1 MMRFNTSFY
10 TQHASTR
17 RLRLSGARH
26 AKENIVSEL
35 KKTAYLD
42 HIVTGLSLV
51 VISVVF
57 YVSIFGVFSDSYLR
71 VGMLLVGGLL
81 IILSGIGRSGSLA
94 DRMLLLAAAVALS
107 LGVTQYFR
115 AAEEIETGLY
125 FLTTPDIWM
134 GILGLVAVI
143 ELTRRSVGMVMALV
157 ASILLA
163 YGAFGHL
170 APGFLRHAGISTE
183 ELMTVL
189 WYSFDGVFGR
199 PMATVV
205 STILIFIIFGALL
218 ELLAIDVVLVR
229 LAMAATGRMRSGPA
243 AAATVASGL
252 FGTVSGSAVAN
263 VVGTGVITIPLIKKR
278 GFSPRFAAAVES
290 AASSGGQITPP
301 IMGAVAFIMA
311 DVTSVPY
318 LTICVAA
325 AVPALLYYGGLFVAI
340 SSAARNMDLAEE
352 PRPNISFNWRELVQM
367 AIFVL
372 ALSGIVVTM
381 VGGASPAYAGFVG
394 VALAAVMG
402 FAIRP
407 DLLTNGKAWLKF
419 IRSAGLI
426 SAQLVVIVG
435 AVGIVIGVLNLT
447 GVGLRFASLL
457 SSLAEDQLVL
467 SLILM
472 AVACLLLGMGM
483 PTVPAYLIIVLV
495 MGPSLQKLGVPIVH
509 THMFV
514 LYFGVLSA
522 ITPPVA
528 LAAFAAAPI
537 AGSSP
542 MATAFEA
549 SRLALPGF
557 VIPFAFIYQPALLL
571 GTGFELTE
579 SLQSILF
586 VLLATIL
593 ISRACYPR
601 PGKTFMV
608 PVGLG
613 LAAALIFFGPM
624 ISWIAAA
631 AAVGLMYIDRLD
643 LTTKN
648 QIS

>member
-1 MMRFNTSFY
+1 VYSDY
-10 TQHASTR
+10 AI
-17 RLRLSGARH
+17 A
-26 AKENIVSEL
+26 V
-35 KKTAYLD
+35 
-42 HIVTGLSLV
+42 LSLAV
-51 VISVVF
+51 VSVVF
-57 YVSIFGVFSDSYLR
+57 YVSVFGVFSDSYLR
-71 VGMLLVGGLL
+71 VGMLLAGGFL
-81 IILSGIGRSGSLA
+81 IILSSFGRSTSIL
-94 DRMLLLAAAVALS
+94 DRGLLVAVAIALFLS
-107 LGVTQYFR
+107 VYQYFI

-125 FLTTPDIWM
+125 FLTATDIWL
-134 GILGLVAVI
+134 GFLGLVAVI
-143 ELTRRSVGMVMALV
+143 ELTRRSVGLVMAAV
-157 ASILLA
+157 AGILLA

-170 APGFLRHAGISTE
+170 APGFLRHAGLSAE

-205 STILIFIIFGALL
+205 STILIFIVFGALL
-218 ELLAIDVVLVR
+218 ELLAIDLVLVR
-229 LAMAATGRMRSGPA
+229 LAMAATGRLRSGPA

-252 FGTVSGSAVAN
+252 FGTISGSAVAN

-318 LTICVAA
+318 LTICLAA

-340 SSAARNMDLAEE
+340 SSAARNMNLAEE
-352 PRPNISFNWRELVQM
+352 PRQKIAFNWRELVQM
-367 AIFVL
+367 GIFVL
-372 ALSGIVVTM
+372 ALAGIVVTM
-381 VGGASPAYAGFVG
+381 VGGSSPAYAGFVG
-394 VALAAVMG
+394 VAVAAVLG

-407 DLLTNGKAWLKF
+407 DLLTNGQAWLKF

-457 SSLAEDQLVL
+457 SSLAEDQLIV
-467 SLILM
+467 SLFLM
-472 AVACLLLGMGM
+472 AFACLLLGMGM

-509 THMFV
+509 AHMFV

-537 AGSSP
+537 AGASP
-542 MATAFEA
+542 MGTAFEA

-571 GTGFELTE
+571 GTGFHWTE
-579 SLQSILF
+579 SVQSILF
-586 VLLATIL
+586 VMLATIL

-601 PGKTFMV
+601 RGKAYMV
-608 PVGLG
+608 PVGLA
-613 LAAALIFFGPM
+613 LAAALVFFGP
-624 ISWIAAA
+624 IVSWIAAA
-631 AAVGLMYIDRLD
+631 AGVGLMYFDRLD
-643 LTTKN
+643 LTAKDP
-648 QIS
+648 IS

>member
-1 MMRFNTSFY
+1 MPNLNTSALVDY
-10 TQHASTR
+10 VI
-17 RLRLSGARH
+17 LL
-26 AKENIVSEL
+26 
-35 KKTAYLD
+35 
-42 HIVTGLSLV
+42 LSLIV
-51 VISVVF
+51 VGVVL
-57 YVSIFGVFSDSYLR
+57 YVSVFGVFSDSFLR

-81 IILSGIGRSGSLA
+81 VILSSFGKSDSLWN
-94 DRMLLLAAAVALS
+94 RVFLILTAVALS
-107 LGVTQYFR
+107 LGVYQYFR

-125 FLTTPDIWM
+125 FLTSKDIWM
-134 GILGLVAVI
+134 GIFGLVAVV
-143 ELTRRSVGMVMALV
+143 ELTRRSVGLVMALV
-157 ASILLA
+157 AAVVLT

-170 APGFLRHAGISTE
+170 APGFLRHAGISTD
-183 ELMTVL
+183 ELLTVL
-189 WYSFDGVFGR
+189 WFSFDGVFGR

-205 STILIFIIFGALL
+205 STILIFILFGALL
-218 ELLAIDVVLVR
+218 EFLAIDLVLVR
-229 LAMAATGRMRSGPA
+229 LALAATGRLRSGPA

-252 FGTVSGSAVAN
+252 FGTISGSAVAN

-311 DVTSVPY
+311 DVTGVPY
-318 LTICVAA
+318 LTICAAA

-352 PRPNISFNWRELVQM
+352 ETREKVQFNWRELVQM
-367 AIFVL
+367 AIFAISL
-372 ALSGIVVTM
+372 AGIVVTM

-394 VALAAVMG
+394 VAMAAIMG

-407 DLLTNGKAWLKF
+407 DLLFNGQAWLRF

-457 SSLAEDQLVL
+457 SSLAEDQLIL

-472 AVACLLLGMGM
+472 AIACLLLGMGM

-537 AGSSP
+537 AGSAP
-542 MATAFEA
+542 MSTALEA

-557 VIPFAFIYQPALLL
+557 VIPFAFIYKPALLL
-571 GTGFELTE
+571 GTGFPVME
-579 SLQSILF
+579 SVQAILF
-586 VLLATIL
+586 VLLATVL

-601 PGKTFMV
+601 RGKGYMT
-608 PVGLG
+608 PVGLA
-613 LAAALIFFGPM
+613 LAVGLIFFGP
-624 ISWIAAA
+624 IVSWIAAA
-631 AAVGLMYIDRLD
+631 FAIGLMYFDRMGLM
-643 LTTKN
+643 TKN
-648 QIS
+648 QFS

>member
-1 MMRFNTSFY
+1 M
-10 TQHASTR
+10 
-17 RLRLSGARH
+17 
-26 AKENIVSEL
+26 SEL
-35 KKTAYLD
+35 RKTAYLD
-42 HIVTGLSLV
+42 HAVTALSLLV
-51 VISVVF
+51 VAVVF
-57 YVSIFGVFSDSYLR
+57 YVSVFGVFSDSYLR
-71 VGMLLVGGLL
+71 VGMLLAGGLL
-81 IILSGIGRSGSLA
+81 IILSAAGRSRTPL
-94 DRMLLLAAAVALS
+94 DRGLLGAIAIGLS
-107 LGVTQYFR
+107 LSVYQYFR

-125 FLTTPDIWM
+125 FLTSTDIWM
-134 GILGLVAVI
+134 GFLGLVAVI
-143 ELTRRSVGMVMALV
+143 ELTRRSVGLVMAVV
-157 ASILLA
+157 AGLLLA

-205 STILIFIIFGALL
+205 STILIFIVFGALL

-252 FGTVSGSAVAN
+252 FGTISGSAVAN

-278 GFSPRFAAAVES
+278 GFSARFAAAVES

-318 LTICVAA
+318 LTICAAA

-340 SSAARNMDLAEE
+340 SSAARNMDLADE

-367 AIFVL
+367 GIFVL
-372 ALSGIVVTM
+372 ALAGIVVTM
-381 VGGASPAYAGFVG
+381 VGGSSPAYAGFVG
-394 VALAAVMG
+394 VALAAVLG

-407 DLLTNGKAWLKF
+407 DLLTAWPAWVKF

-457 SSLAEDQLVL
+457 SSLAESQLIL

-472 AVACLLLGMGM
+472 AIACLLLGMGM

-528 LAAFAAAPI
+528 SAAFAAAPI

-542 MATAFEA
+542 MMTALEA

-571 GTGFELTE
+571 GTGFPLSE
-579 SLQSILF
+579 SLQAILF
-586 VLLATIL
+586 VLLATVL

-601 PGKTFMV
+601 RGKGYMV

-624 ISWIAAA
+624 IAWIAAVA
-631 AAVGLMYIDRLD
+631 GLVLMYLDRLE
-643 LTTKN
+643 LNVKG
-648 QIS
+648 QVS

>member
-1 MMRFNTSFY
+1 MPMSERTSILEY
-10 TQHASTR
+10 A
-17 RLRLSGARH
+17 A
-26 AKENIVSEL
+26 A
-35 KKTAYLD
+35 A
-42 HIVTGLSLV
+42 LSLAIV
-51 VISVVF
+51 GVVF
-57 YVSIFGVFSDSYLR
+57 YVSIFGVISDSYLR
-71 VGMLLVGGLL
+71 VGMLLAGGLL
-81 IILSGIGRSGSLA
+81 IVLSGVARAEGPL
-94 DRMLLLAAAVALS
+94 DRVVLVLTAIALAA
-107 LGVTQYFR
+107 GVFQYFR

-125 FLTTPDIWM
+125 FLTRADIWM
-134 GILGLVAVI
+134 GLLGLVAVI
-143 ELTRRSVGMVMALV
+143 ELTRRSVGLVMAVVAGLV
-157 ASILLA
+157 LA

-189 WYSFDGVFGR
+189 WFSFDGVFGR

-205 STILIFIIFGALL
+205 STILIFIVFGALL
-218 ELLAIDVVLVR
+218 ELLAIDRVLVR

-252 FGTVSGSAVAN
+252 FGTISGSAVAN

-278 GFSPRFAAAVES
+278 GFSARFAAAVES

-311 DVTSVPY
+311 DVTGQPY
-318 LTICVAA
+318 LTICAAA

-340 SSAARNMDLAEE
+340 ASAARGMDLDDA
-352 PRPNISFNWRELVQM
+352 PRPSISFNWRELVQM
-367 AIFVL
+367 GIFVL
-372 ALSGIVVTM
+372 SLAGIVTMM

-394 VALAAVMG
+394 VALAAVLG

-407 DLLTNGKAWLKF
+407 DLLRDGAAWLRF
-419 IRSAGLI
+419 VRSAGLI

-457 SSLAEDQLVL
+457 SSLAEDQLIL

-472 AVACLLLGMGM
+472 ALACLLLGMGM

-495 MGPSLQKLGVPIVH
+495 MGPTLQRLGVPIIH

-537 AGSSP
+537 AGASP
-542 MATAFEA
+542 MGTALEA

-571 GTGFELTE
+571 GTGFALGD

-586 VLLATIL
+586 VLLATVL
-593 ISRACYPR
+593 IARACYPGAER
-601 PGKTFMV
+601 DSWCPSAWRWPPRSSSSGRSFPGS
-608 PVGLG
+608 P
-613 LAAALIFFGPM
+613 P
-624 ISWIAAA
+624 SPPS
-631 AAVGLMYIDRLD
+631 R
-643 LTTKN
+643 
-648 QIS
+648 

>member
-1 MMRFNTSFY
+1 MAIGEDS
-10 TQHASTR
+10 
-17 RLRLSGARH
+17 
-26 AKENIVSEL
+26 VSEL
-35 KKTAYLD
+35 ERTTYLD
-42 HIVTGLSLV
+42 HAVTWLSLL
-51 VISVVF
+51 VIGVVF
-57 YVSIFGVFSDSYLR
+57 YVSVFGVFSDSYLR
-71 VGMLLVGGLL
+71 VGMLLSGGLL
-81 IILSGIGRSGSLA
+81 IVLSALGRSESLL
-94 DRMLLLAAAVALS
+94 DRALLVAVAIGLS
-107 LGVTQYFR
+107 LSVWQYFR

-125 FLTTPDIWM
+125 FLSSTDIWI
-134 GILGLVAVI
+134 GLLGLITII
-143 ELTRRSVGMVMALV
+143 ELTRRSVGLVMAVV
-157 ASILLA
+157 AGAVLA

-170 APGFLRHAGISTE
+170 APGFLRHAGISPE

-205 STILIFIIFGALL
+205 STILIFIVFGALL
-218 ELLAIDVVLVR
+218 ELLAIDLVLVR

-252 FGTVSGSAVAN
+252 FGTISGSAVAN

-311 DVTSVPY
+311 DVTNVPY
-318 LTICVAA
+318 LTICAAA

-352 PRPNISFNWRELVQM
+352 PRPKVAFDWRELVQM
-367 AIFVL
+367 GIFVL
-372 ALSGIVVTM
+372 ALAGIVVTM
-381 VGGASPAYAGFVG
+381 VGGSSPAYAGFVG
-394 VALAAVMG
+394 VALAAVLG
-402 FAIRP
+402 FAVRP
-407 DLLTNGKAWLKF
+407 DLLINGPAWVKF

-457 SSLAEDQLVL
+457 SSLAEHQLIL

-542 MATAFEA
+542 MVTALEA

-571 GTGFELTE
+571 GTGFAVTD
-579 SLQSILF
+579 SVQAILF

-601 PGKTFMV
+601 KGKAYMV

-613 LAAALIFFGPM
+613 LAIALIFFGPAM
-624 ISWIAAA
+624 SWIAAA
-631 AAVGLMYIDRLD
+631 AAVGLMYLDRRELKA
-643 LTTKN
+643 KN
-648 QIS
+648 QNS

>member
-1 MMRFNTSFY
+1 M
-10 TQHASTR
+10 
-17 RLRLSGARH
+17 
-26 AKENIVSEL
+26 SERS
-35 KKTAYLD
+35 KTALVGY
-42 HIVTGLSLV
+42 IVMLLSLIMICV
-51 VISVVF
+51 TL
-57 YVSIFGVFSDSYLR
+57 YVSVFGVFSDSWLR
-71 VGMLLVGGLL
+71 VGMLAIGGLL
-81 IILSGIGRSGSLA
+81 IIVSALGQSGDLR
-94 DRMLLLAAAVALS
+94 DRTLLALTAIALFLS
-107 LGVTQYFR
+107 VFQYFR
-115 AAEEIETGLY
+115 ASEEIETGLY
-125 FLTTPDIWM
+125 FLTPTDIWM
-134 GILGLVAVI
+134 GLLGLVAVV
-143 ELTRRSVGMVMALV
+143 ELTRRSVGLVMAVV
-157 ASILLA
+157 AAVVLT

-170 APGFLRHAGISTE
+170 APGFLRHAGISTD

-189 WYSFDGVFGR
+189 WFSFDGVFGR

-205 STILIFIIFGALL
+205 STILIFIVFGALL
-218 ELLAIDVVLVR
+218 ELLAIDRVLVR
-229 LAMAATGRMRSGPA
+229 LALAATGQLRSGPA

-252 FGTVSGSAVAN
+252 FGTISGSAVAN

-311 DVTSVPY
+311 DVTNVPY
-318 LTICVAA
+318 LTICAAA
-325 AVPALLYYGGLFVAI
+325 AVPAVLYYGGLFVAI
-340 SSAARNMDLAEE
+340 SSAARNMNLAEE
-352 PRPNISFNWRELVQM
+352 APAKVAFNWREIVQM
-367 AIFVL
+367 AIFVISL
-372 ALSGIVVTM
+372 AGIVVTM
-381 VGGASPAYAGFVG
+381 VGGASPAYAGFTG
-394 VALAAVMG
+394 VALATVLG

-407 DLLTNGKAWLKF
+407 DLLVNRNAWLKF

-457 SSLAEDQLVL
+457 SSLAEDQLIL

-542 MATAFEA
+542 MMTALEA

-557 VIPFAFIYQPALLL
+557 VIPFAFIFQPALLL
-571 GTGFELTE
+571 GTGYPVA
-579 SLQSILF
+579 QSVQAILF
-586 VLLATIL
+586 VVLATIL

-601 PGKTFMV
+601 RGKGYMT
-608 PVGLG
+608 PLGLA
-613 LAAALIFFGPM
+613 LAAALIFFDPV
-624 ISWIAAA
+624 ISWGATAIAIA
-631 AAVGLMYIDRLD
+631 LMFFDRLE
-643 LTTKN
+643 LISKN
-648 QIS
+648 QTS

>member
-1 MMRFNTSFY
+1 MS
-10 TQHASTR
+10 A
-17 RLRLSGARH
+17 
-26 AKENIVSEL
+26 L
-35 KKTAYLD
+35 KGNAYLGYAM
-42 HIVTGLSLV
+42 TGLSLL
-51 VISVVF
+51 IIGVVF
-57 YVSIFGVFSDSYLR
+57 YVSVFGVFSDSYLR
-71 VGMLLVGGLL
+71 VGMLLAGGLL
-81 IILSGIGRSGSLA
+81 IILAGFGQSGTAA
-94 DRMLLLAAAVALS
+94 DRAILIAVAVALF
-107 LGVTQYFR
+107 LGVYQYFR

-125 FLTTPDIWM
+125 FLTSIDIWM
-134 GILGLVAVI
+134 GLLGLIAVI
-143 ELTRRSVGMVMALV
+143 ELTRRSVGLVMALV
-157 ASILLA
+157 AGIVLV
-163 YGAFGHL
+163 YGAFGHM

-205 STILIFIIFGALL
+205 STILIFIVFGALL
-218 ELLAIDVVLVR
+218 ELLAIDLVLVR

-252 FGTVSGSAVAN
+252 FGTISGSAVAN

-278 GFSPRFAAAVES
+278 GFSARFAAAVES

-311 DVTSVPY
+311 DVTGVPY
-318 LTICVAA
+318 LTICAAA

-340 SSAARNMDLAEE
+340 SSAARNMDLAKEA
-352 PRPNISFNWRELVQM
+352 RPDISFNWRELVQM
-367 AIFVL
+367 GIFVL
-372 ALSGIVVTM
+372 ALAGIVVTM
-381 VGGASPAYAGFVG
+381 VGGSSPAYAGFVG
-394 VALAAVMG
+394 VALAAVLG

-407 DLLTNGKAWLKF
+407 DLLTNREAWVKF

-457 SSLAEDQLVL
+457 SSLAEDQLIL

-472 AVACLLLGMGM
+472 AFACLLLGMGM

-495 MGPSLQKLGVPIVH
+495 MGPSLQRLGVPIVH

-522 ITPPVA
+522 VTPPVA

-537 AGSSP
+537 AGASP
-542 MATAFEA
+542 MGTAIEA

-571 GTGFELTE
+571 GTGFGLA
-579 SLQSILF
+579 QSAQAILF

-601 PGKTFMV
+601 RGKAYMV

-624 ISWIAAA
+624 VSWIAAVA
-631 AAVGLMYIDRLD
+631 ALGVMYIDRLELD
-643 LTTKN
+643 AES

>member
-1 MMRFNTSFY
+1 M
-10 TQHASTR
+10 
-17 RLRLSGARH
+17 
-26 AKENIVSEL
+26 SETKPPVYL
-35 KKTAYLD
+35 TYAVTA
-42 HIVTGLSLV
+42 LSLIIIGLV
-51 VISVVF
+51 L
-57 YVSIFGVFSDSYLR
+57 YVSVFGVFSDSYLR
-71 VGMLLVGGLL
+71 VGMLFLGGLL
-81 IILSGIGRSGSLA
+81 IILTGIGKSSRLM
-94 DRMLLLAAAVALS
+94 DRALLILTAVALS
-107 LGVTQYFR
+107 LGVYQYFR

-125 FLTTPDIWM
+125 FLTSTDIWM
-134 GILGLVAVI
+134 GLLGLIAVI
-143 ELTRRSVGMVMALV
+143 EMTRRSVGLVMALV
-157 ASILLA
+157 AGTVLA
-163 YGAFGHL
+163 YGAFGHV

-189 WYSFDGVFGR
+189 WFSFDGVVGR

-205 STILIFIIFGALL
+205 STILIFILFGSLL

-252 FGTVSGSAVAN
+252 FGTISGSAVAN

-278 GFSPRFAAAVES
+278 GFSPRFAGAVEA

-311 DVTSVPY
+311 DVTNVPY
-318 LTICVAA
+318 LTICAAA
-325 AVPALLYYGGLFVAI
+325 AVPALLYYSGLFVAI
-340 SSAARNMDLAEE
+340 SSAARNMDLADE
-352 PRPNISFNWRELVQM
+352 PRPDISFNWREMAQM
-367 AIFVL
+367 GVFVL
-372 ALSGIVVTM
+372 SLAGIVTTM
-381 VGGASPAYAGFVG
+381 VGGSSAAYAGFFG
-394 VALAAVMG
+394 FSIAAVLG

-407 DLLTNGKAWLKF
+407 ELLLDRLAWLQF
-419 IRSAGLI
+419 VRSAGLI

-457 SSLAEDQLVL
+457 SSLADDQLLL

-472 AVACLLLGMGM
+472 AIACLLLGMGM

-495 MGPSLQKLGVPIVH
+495 MGSSLQKLGVPIVH

-537 AGSSP
+537 AGSGP
-542 MATAFEA
+542 MSTALEA

-571 GTGFELTE
+571 GTGYEW
-579 SLQSILF
+579 SDSAQSILF

-601 PGKTFMV
+601 RGKAYMV
-608 PVGLG
+608 PVGLS
-613 LAAALIFFGPM
+613 LAIALIFFGPVV
-624 ISWIAAA
+624 SWIAAI
-631 AAVGLMYIDRLD
+631 AAVGLMYVDQLQIND
-643 LTTKN
+643 KQ

>member
-1 MMRFNTSFY
+1 MPLLNK
-10 TQHASTR
+10 STF
-17 RLRLSGARH
+17 ADQI
-26 AKENIVSEL
+26 IVL
-35 KKTAYLD
+35 
-42 HIVTGLSLV
+42 LSLI
-51 VISVVF
+51 VISVVL
-57 YVSIFGVFSDSYLR
+57 YVSVFGVFSDSYLR
-71 VGMLLVGGLL
+71 VGMLLLGGVL
-81 IILSGIGRSGSLA
+81 IVLSGFGRSNSHW
-94 DRMLLLAAAVALS
+94 DRALLTLTATALS
-107 LGVTQYFR
+107 LSIYQYFR
-115 AAEEIETGLY
+115 ASEEIETGLY
-125 FLTTPDIWM
+125 FLTSTDIWM
-134 GILGLVAVI
+134 GLLGLIAVL
-143 ELTRRSVGMVMALV
+143 ELTRRSVGLVMALV
-157 ASILLA
+157 AGVVLT

-170 APGFLRHAGISTE
+170 APGFLRHAGMSAD

-189 WYSFDGVFGR
+189 WFSFDGVFGR

-205 STILIFIIFGALL
+205 STILIFIVFGALL
-218 ELLAIDVVLVR
+218 ELLAIDQVLVR
-229 LAMAATGRMRSGPA
+229 LALAATGRLRSGPA

-252 FGTVSGSAVAN
+252 FGTISGSAVAN

-311 DVTSVPY
+311 DVTNVPY
-318 LTICVAA
+318 LTICAA
-325 AVPALLYYGGLFVAI
+325 AVVPALLYYGGLFVAI
-340 SSAARNMDLAEE
+340 SSAARNMDLAKEAAVQF
-352 PRPNISFNWRELVQM
+352 SFNWREILQM
-367 AIFVL
+367 TIFVIAL
-372 ALSGIVVTM
+372 AGIVVTM

-394 VALAAVMG
+394 VSLAAVLG
-402 FAIRP
+402 FAVRP
-407 DLLTNGKAWLKF
+407 DLLTNGTAWLKF
-419 IRSAGLI
+419 ICSAALI

-457 SSLAEDQLVL
+457 SSLADDQLIL

-537 AGSSP
+537 AGSGP
-542 MATAFEA
+542 MSTAFEA

-571 GTGFELTE
+571 GTGFPVA
-579 SLQSILF
+579 QSVQAILF

-601 PGKTFMV
+601 PGKGYMT
-608 PVGLG
+608 PVGLA
-613 LAAALIFFGPM
+613 LAAALIFFGPVV
-624 ISWIAAA
+624 SWIAAA
-631 AAVGLMYIDRLD
+631 CALGLMFIDRLE
-643 LTTKN
+643 LKSKN
-648 QIS
+648 QFS

>member
-1 MMRFNTSFY
+1 MSEFRKFTYLN
-10 TQHASTR
+10 HA
-17 RLRLSGARH
+17 
-26 AKENIVSEL
+26 
-35 KKTAYLD
+35 
-42 HIVTGLSLV
+42 VTGLSLV
-51 VISVVF
+51 VLGIVF
-57 YVSIFGVFSDSYLR
+57 YVSVFGVFSDSYLR
-71 VGMLLVGGLL
+71 VGMLLMGGLL
-81 IILSGIGRSGSLA
+81 IILSSVGRSGNLL
-94 DRMLLLAAAVALS
+94 DRGLLTVIAFSLS
-107 LGVTQYFR
+107 LSVYQYFR

-125 FLTTPDIWM
+125 FLTSTDIWM
-134 GILGLVAVI
+134 GFLGLIAVI
-143 ELTRRSVGMVMALV
+143 ELTRRSVGLVMAVV
-157 ASILLA
+157 AALLLT
-163 YGAFGHL
+163 YGAFGQL

-205 STILIFIIFGALL
+205 STILIFIVFGALL
-218 ELLAIDVVLVR
+218 ELLAIDLVLVR

-252 FGTVSGSAVAN
+252 FGTISGSAVAN

-318 LTICVAA
+318 LTICAAA

-340 SSAARNMDLAEE
+340 SSAARNMDLADE

-367 AIFVL
+367 GIFVL
-372 ALSGIVVTM
+372 ALAGIVVTM
-381 VGGASPAYAGFVG
+381 VSGSSPAYAGFVG
-394 VALAAVMG
+394 VALAALLG
-402 FAIRP
+402 FAVRP
-407 DLLTNGKAWLKF
+407 DLLFNGAAWIKF

-457 SSLAEDQLVL
+457 SSLAEDQLII

-472 AVACLLLGMGM
+472 AIACLLLGMGM

-542 MATAFEA
+542 MATALEA

-571 GTGFELTE
+571 GTGFPLAD
-579 SLQSILF
+579 SAQAILF
-586 VLLATIL
+586 VLLATVL

-601 PGKTFMV
+601 RGKAYMM

-613 LAAALIFFGPM
+613 LAIALIFFGPLV
-624 ISWIAAA
+624 SWIAAA
-631 AAVGLMYIDRLD
+631 AAVGLMYVDRLE
-643 LTTKN
+643 LTVNN

>member
-1 MMRFNTSFY
+1 M
-10 TQHASTR
+10 
-17 RLRLSGARH
+17 
-26 AKENIVSEL
+26 SEP
-35 KKTAYLD
+35 KRSAYLEAA
-42 HIVTGLSLV
+42 ILALSA
-51 VISVVF
+51 IIIGVVF
-57 YVSIFGVFSDSYLR
+57 YVSLFGVFSDSYLR
-71 VGMLLVGGLL
+71 VGMLFVAGLL
-81 IILSGIGRSGSLA
+81 LILTSLGMNRGLL
-94 DRMLLLAAAVALS
+94 DRAVLLATAIALS
-107 LGVTQYFR
+107 LAVYQYFR
-115 AAEEIETGLY
+115 AAGEIETGLY
-125 FLTTPDIWM
+125 FLTSTDIWM
-134 GILGLVAVI
+134 GFLGLIAVL
-143 ELTRRSVGMVMALV
+143 EMTRRSVGLVMALV
-157 ASILLA
+157 AGILLL
-163 YGAFGHL
+163 YGALGHL

-205 STILIFIIFGALL
+205 STILIFIVFGALL
-218 ELLAIDVVLVR
+218 ELLAIDRVLVR
-229 LAMAATGRMRSGPA
+229 LALAATGRMRSGPA

-252 FGTVSGSAVAN
+252 FGTISGSAVAN
-263 VVGTGVITIPLIKKR
+263 VVGTGVITIPLIKRR
-278 GFSPRFAAAVES
+278 GFSPCFAGAVES

-311 DVTSVPY
+311 DITGQSY
-318 LTICVAA
+318 LTICAAA
-325 AVPALLYYGGLFVAI
+325 AVPALLYYAGLFVAI
-340 SSAARNMDLAEE
+340 SSAARNMELVEE
-352 PRPNISFNWRELVQM
+352 ARPDITFNWRELTQM
-367 AIFVL
+367 GIFVL
-372 ALSGIVVTM
+372 ALAGIVVTM
-381 VGGASPAYAGFVG
+381 VGGSSPAYAGFVG
-394 VALAAVMG
+394 VALAAILG

-407 DLLTNGKAWLKF
+407 DLLTDGKAWLKF
-419 IRSAGLI
+419 LRSAGVI

-447 GVGLRFASLL
+447 GVGLRFATLLSRLADDQLIVSLL
-457 SSLAEDQLVL
+457 
-467 SLILM
+467 LM

-495 MGPSLQKLGVPIVH
+495 MGSSLQKLGVPIIH

-537 AGSSP
+537 AGSGP
-542 MATAFEA
+542 MATALEA

-571 GTGFELTE
+571 GTGFGLGE
-579 SLQSILF
+579 SAQAILF

-601 PGKTFMV
+601 RGRAYMV

-613 LAAALIFFGPM
+613 LAAALIFFGPTV
-624 ISWIAAA
+624 SWIATA
-631 AAVGLMYIDRLD
+631 AAVGLMVYDRLEF
-643 LTTKN
+643 TNKPQMT
-648 QIS
+648 

>member
-1 MMRFNTSFY
+1 MSETKPPVYLRF
-10 TQHASTR
+10 
-17 RLRLSGARH
+17 
-26 AKENIVSEL
+26 VV
-35 KKTAYLD
+35 TA
-42 HIVTGLSLV
+42 LSLV
-51 VISVVF
+51 TISIVL
-57 YVSIFGVFSDSYLR
+57 YVSVFGVFSDSYLR
-71 VGMLLVGGLL
+71 VGMLLLGGLL
-81 IILSGIGRSGSLA
+81 ILLSAIGRSGSLI
-94 DRMLLLAAAVALS
+94 DRTLLVVTAVALS
-107 LGVTQYFR
+107 LGVFQYFR

-125 FLTTPDIWM
+125 FLTTTDIWM
-134 GILGLVAVI
+134 GLLGLFAVI
-143 ELTRRSVGMVMALV
+143 EMTRRSVGLVMALV
-157 ASILLA
+157 AGTVLA
-163 YGAFGHL
+163 YGAFGHM

-189 WYSFDGVFGR
+189 WFSFDGVFGR

-205 STILIFIIFGALL
+205 STILIFILFGSLL

-252 FGTVSGSAVAN
+252 FGTISGSAVAN

-278 GFSPRFAAAVES
+278 GFSSRFAGAVEA

-318 LTICVAA
+318 LTICAAA
-325 AVPALLYYGGLFVAI
+325 AVPALLYYSGLFVAI
-340 SSAARNMDLAEE
+340 SSAARNMDLADE
-352 PRPNISFNWRELVQM
+352 PRPDISFNWREMAQM
-367 AIFVL
+367 GIFVL
-372 ALSGIVVTM
+372 SLAGIVTTM
-381 VGGASPAYAGFVG
+381 VGGSSAAYAGFVG
-394 VALAAVMG
+394 FSLAAVMG

-407 DLLTNGKAWLKF
+407 DLLRNRAAWLRF

-457 SSLAEDQLVL
+457 SSLADDQLLL

-495 MGPSLQKLGVPIVH
+495 MGTSLQKLGVPIVH

-537 AGSSP
+537 AGSGP
-542 MATAFEA
+542 MSTALEA

-571 GTGFELTE
+571 GTGYGWGD
-579 SLQSILF
+579 SAQSILF

-601 PGKTFMV
+601 RGKAYMV
-608 PVGLG
+608 PVGLS
-613 LAAALIFFGPM
+613 LAVALIFFGPVV
-624 ISWIAAA
+624 SWIAAV
-631 AAVGLMYIDRLD
+631 AAVGLMYFDQLEINQ
-643 LTTKN
+643 KQ

>member
-1 MMRFNTSFY
+1 MLQIKPQVYLSY
-10 TQHASTR
+10 T
-17 RLRLSGARH
+17 
-26 AKENIVSEL
+26 IV
-35 KKTAYLD
+35 A
-42 HIVTGLSLV
+42 LSLAI
-51 VISVVF
+51 ISIVLWVA
-57 YVSIFGVFSDSYLR
+57 VFGVFSDSYLR
-71 VGMLLVGGLL
+71 VGMLLLGGSL
-81 IILSGIGRSGSLA
+81 IILTKIGHTDSLA
-94 DRMLLLAAAVALS
+94 DRALLAVTGIALA
-107 LGVTQYFR
+107 LGVYQYFR

-125 FLTTPDIWM
+125 FLSSTDIWI
-134 GILGLVAVI
+134 GLLGLFAVI
-143 ELTRRSVGMVMALV
+143 EMTRRSVGLVMAVV
-157 ASILLA
+157 AGVVLT

-170 APGFLRHAGISTE
+170 APGFLRHAGVSTE

-189 WYSFDGVFGR
+189 WFSFDGVFGR

-205 STILIFIIFGALL
+205 STILIFILFGALL
-218 ELLAIDVVLVR
+218 ELLAIDLVLVR

-252 FGTVSGSAVAN
+252 FGTISGSAVAN

-311 DVTSVPY
+311 DVTNVPY
-318 LTICVAA
+318 LTICAA
-325 AVPALLYYGGLFVAI
+325 ATVPALLYYAGLFVAI
-340 SSAARNMDLAEE
+340 SSAARNMELTDEV
-352 PRPNISFNWRELVQM
+352 RPKVSFNWREMAQM
-367 AIFVL
+367 GVFVL
-372 ALSGIVVTM
+372 SLAGIVVTM

-394 VALAAVMG
+394 VALAAIMG

-407 DLLTNGKAWLKF
+407 DLLLNGAAWLKF
-419 IRSAGLI
+419 ARSAGLI

-457 SSLAEDQLVL
+457 SSLADEQLIL

-472 AVACLLLGMGM
+472 AFACLLLGMGM

-537 AGSSP
+537 AGSGP
-542 MATAFEA
+542 MGTALEA

-557 VIPFAFIYQPALLL
+557 VIPFAFIYKPALLL
-571 GTGFELTE
+571 GTGFGWTE
-579 SLQSILF
+579 SAQAILF

-601 PGKTFMV
+601 RGKAYMV

-613 LAAALIFFGPM
+613 LAVALIFFGPVV
-624 ISWIAAA
+624 SWIAAFA
-631 AAVGLMYIDRLD
+631 GLGVIYVDRLN
-643 LTTKN
+643 LTSKT

>member
-1 MMRFNTSFY
+1 MSDFRKS
-10 TQHASTR
+10 
-17 RLRLSGARH
+17 
-26 AKENIVSEL
+26 
-35 KKTAYLD
+35 AYLD
-42 HIVTGLSLV
+42 HVVTALSLM
-51 VISVVF
+51 VIGVVF
-57 YVSIFGVFSDSYLR
+57 YVSVFGVFSDSYLR
-71 VGMLLVGGLL
+71 VGMLLAGGLL
-81 IILSGIGRSGSLA
+81 IILTAVSRSDSLV
-94 DRMLLLAAAVALS
+94 DRGLLAVVAICLS
-107 LGVTQYFR
+107 LSVYQYFR

-125 FLTTPDIWM
+125 FLTSTDIWM
-134 GILGLVAVI
+134 GVLGLIAVI
-143 ELTRRSVGMVMALV
+143 ELTRRSVGLVMAVV
-157 ASILLA
+157 AGLLLA

-205 STILIFIIFGALL
+205 STILIFIVFGALL
-218 ELLAIDVVLVR
+218 ELLAIDLVLVR

-252 FGTVSGSAVAN
+252 FGTISGSAVAN

-318 LTICVAA
+318 LTICAAA

-352 PRPNISFNWRELVQM
+352 PRPKISFNWRELVQM
-367 AIFVL
+367 GIFVL
-372 ALSGIVVTM
+372 ALAGIVVTM
-381 VGGASPAYAGFVG
+381 VGGSSPAYAGFVG
-394 VALAAVMG
+394 VALAALLG
-402 FAIRP
+402 FAVRP
-407 DLLTNGKAWLKF
+407 DLLFNGAAWLKF
-419 IRSAGLI
+419 VRSAGLI

-457 SSLAEDQLVL
+457 SSLAEDQLII

-472 AVACLLLGMGM
+472 AIACLLLGMGM

-542 MATAFEA
+542 MATALEA

-571 GTGFELTE
+571 GTGFPLAE
-579 SLQSILF
+579 SAQAILF
-586 VLLATIL
+586 VLLATVL

-601 PGKTFMV
+601 RGKSYMV
-608 PVGLG
+608 PVGLA
-613 LAAALIFFGPM
+613 LAIALIFFGPLV
-624 ISWIAAA
+624 SWIATV
-631 AAVGLMYIDRLD
+631 AAVGLMYIDRLE
-643 LTTKN
+643 LTAKN

>member
-1 MMRFNTSFY
+1 MTILNKS
-10 TQHASTR
+10 A
-17 RLRLSGARH
+17 LADKAVL
-26 AKENIVSEL
+26 I
-35 KKTAYLD
+35 
-42 HIVTGLSLV
+42 LSLIVIGV
-51 VISVVF
+51 VL
-57 YVSIFGVFSDSYLR
+57 YVSVFGVFSDSYLR

-81 IILSGIGRSGSLA
+81 IILSGSRKSRSLWDS
-94 DRMLLLAAAVALS
+94 MLLLGVTVALGLS
-107 LGVTQYFR
+107 VYQYFR

-125 FLTTPDIWM
+125 FLTSTDIWM
-134 GILGLVAVI
+134 GLLGLFAVV
-143 ELTRRSVGMVMALV
+143 ELTRRSVGMVMASV
-157 ASILLA
+157 AGIVLA

-189 WYSFDGVFGR
+189 WFSFDGVFGR

-205 STILIFIIFGALL
+205 STILIFILFGSLL
-218 ELLAIDVVLVR
+218 ELLAIDFVLVR
-229 LAMAATGRMRSGPA
+229 LALAATGRLRSGPA

-252 FGTVSGSAVAN
+252 FGTISGSAVAN
-263 VVGTGVITIPLIKKR
+263 VVGTGVITIPLIKRR

-311 DVTSVPY
+311 DVTNVPY
-318 LTICVAA
+318 LTICAAA
-325 AVPALLYYGGLFVAI
+325 AVPAMLYYGGLFVAI
-340 SSAARNMDLAEE
+340 SSAARNMDLDEE
-352 PRPNISFNWRELVQM
+352 KQPPISFNWRELVQM
-367 AIFVL
+367 AVFVISL
-372 ALSGIVVTM
+372 TGIVVTM
-381 VGGASPAYAGFVG
+381 VGGASAAYAGFVG
-394 VALAAVMG
+394 VSLATVLG

-407 DLLTNGKAWLKF
+407 DLILDGQAWLKF
-419 IRSAGLI
+419 IRSTGLI

-457 SSLAEDQLVL
+457 SSLAEDQLIL

-472 AVACLLLGMGM
+472 AIACLLLGMGM

-542 MATAFEA
+542 MGTALEA

-557 VIPFAFIYQPALLL
+557 VIPFAFIFNPALLL
-571 GTGFELTE
+571 GTGFPLAE
-579 SLQSILF
+579 SAQAIFF

-601 PGKTFMV
+601 RGKGYMV
-608 PVGLG
+608 PLGLG
-613 LAAALIFFGPM
+613 LAAALIFFGTLV
-624 ISWIAAA
+624 SWLAAIAAM
-631 AAVGLMYIDRLD
+631 GLMLFDRLE
-643 LTTKN
+643 LKTKT
-648 QIS
+648 S

>member
-1 MMRFNTSFY
+1 M
-10 TQHASTR
+10 
-17 RLRLSGARH
+17 
-26 AKENIVSEL
+26 SEF
-35 KKTAYLD
+35 KKATYLGYA
-42 HIVTGLSLV
+42 VTGLSLV
-51 VISVVF
+51 VIGVVL
-57 YVSIFGVFSDSYLR
+57 YVSLFGVFSDSYLR

-81 IILSGIGRSGSLA
+81 VILSGLGRSG
-94 DRMLLLAAAVALS
+94 DLLDCGVLAAVAIALS
-107 LGVTQYFR
+107 LSVHQYFR

-125 FLTTPDIWM
+125 FLTSTDIWM
-134 GILGLVAVI
+134 GLLGLVAVV
-143 ELTRRSVGMVMALV
+143 ELTRRSVGLVMALV
-157 ASILLA
+157 AGLLLA
-163 YGAFGHL
+163 YGAFGQL
-170 APGFLRHAGISTE
+170 APGFLRHAGMSTE

-218 ELLAIDVVLVR
+218 ELLAIDLVLVR

-252 FGTVSGSAVAN
+252 FGTISGSAVAN

-278 GFSPRFAAAVES
+278 GFSARFAAAVES

-311 DVTSVPY
+311 DVTGQPY
-318 LTICVAA
+318 LTICAAA

-352 PRPNISFNWRELVQM
+352 TRPKISFSWRELAQM
-367 AIFVL
+367 GIFVL
-372 ALSGIVVTM
+372 ALAGVVVTM
-381 VGGASPAYAGFVG
+381 VGGSSPAYAGFVG
-394 VALAAVMG
+394 VVLAAVLG

-407 DLLTNGKAWLKF
+407 DLLINGRAWLKF
-419 IRSAGLI
+419 INSAGLI

-457 SSLAEDQLVL
+457 SSLAEDQLIF

-495 MGPSLQKLGVPIVH
+495 MGPSLQKLGVPIIH

-537 AGSSP
+537 AGASP
-542 MATAFEA
+542 MGAALEA

-571 GTGFELTE
+571 GTGFDLTA
-579 SLQSILF
+579 SIQAILF
-586 VLLATIL
+586 VLLATIM

-601 PGKTFMV
+601 RGKAYMA
-608 PVGLG
+608 PIGLG
-613 LAAALIFFGPM
+613 LAVGLIFFGPI
-624 ISWIAAA
+624 ISWISAAA
-631 AAVGLMYIDRLD
+631 ALGLMWIDRLD
-643 LTTKN
+643 LNGKN
-648 QIS
+648 QVS

>member
-1 MMRFNTSFY
+1 M
-10 TQHASTR
+10 
-17 RLRLSGARH
+17 
-26 AKENIVSEL
+26 SEHNRSAL
-35 KKTAYLD
+35 LEAAIL
-42 HIVTGLSLV
+42 GLSS
-51 VISVVF
+51 VIIGVVF
-57 YVSIFGVFSDSYLR
+57 YVSLFGVFSDSYLR
-71 VGMLLVGGLL
+71 VGMLLAAGVLIVLTGLGAGGRLPDRALL
-81 IILSGIGRSGSLA
+81 V
-94 DRMLLLAAAVALS
+94 AAALALS
-107 LGVTQYFR
+107 LSVFQYFR

-125 FLTTPDIWM
+125 FLTSTDIWM
-134 GILGLVAVI
+134 GFLGLIAVL
-143 ELTRRSVGMVMALV
+143 ELTRRSVGLVMALV
-157 ASILLA
+157 AGVLLA
-163 YGAFGHL
+163 YGALGHL

-205 STILIFIIFGALL
+205 STILIFIVFGALL
-218 ELLAIDVVLVR
+218 ELLAIDQVLVR
-229 LAMAATGRMRSGPA
+229 LALAATGRMRSGPA

-252 FGTVSGSAVAN
+252 FGTISGSAVAN

-278 GFSPRFAAAVES
+278 GFSARFAGAVES

-311 DVTSVPY
+311 DVTGQPY
-318 LTICVAA
+318 LTICAAA

-340 SSAARNMDLAEE
+340 SSAARNMDLVEE
-352 PRPNISFNWRELVQM
+352 PRPDITFNWRELTQM
-367 AIFVL
+367 AVFVL
-372 ALSGIVVTM
+372 ALAGIVVTM
-381 VGGASPAYAGFVG
+381 VGGSSPAYAGFVG
-394 VALAAVMG
+394 VALAAIPG
-402 FAIRP
+402 FALRP
-407 DLLTNGKAWLKF
+407 DLLTNGGAWLKF
-419 IRSAGLI
+419 LRSAGLI

-447 GVGLRFASLL
+447 GVGLRFAALL
-457 SSLAEDQLVL
+457 SSLADDQLIL

-495 MGPSLQKLGVPIVH
+495 MGSSLQKLGVPIIH

-537 AGSSP
+537 AGAGP
-542 MATAFEA
+542 MATALEA

-571 GTGFELTE
+571 GTGYPPGE
-579 SLQSILF
+579 SAQSILF

-601 PGKTFMV
+601 RGRAYMV
-608 PVGLG
+608 PLGLG
-613 LAAALIFFGPM
+613 LAAALIFFGP
-624 ISWIAAA
+624 ILSWIATVATL
-631 AAVGLMYIDRLD
+631 GLMVLDRLD
-643 LTTKN
+643 ISNTN
-648 QIS
+648 QPT

>member
-1 MMRFNTSFY
+1 MTKLTKSALADQAVLF
-10 TQHASTR
+10 
-17 RLRLSGARH
+17 
-26 AKENIVSEL
+26 
-35 KKTAYLD
+35 
-42 HIVTGLSLV
+42 LSLIVIGV
-51 VISVVF
+51 VL
-57 YVSIFGVFSDSYLR
+57 YVSVFGVFSDSYLR

-81 IILSGIGRSGSLA
+81 VILSAFGRSDSLW
-94 DRMLLLAAAVALS
+94 DRILLLLTAAALILS
-107 LGVTQYFR
+107 VYQYFR

-125 FLTTPDIWM
+125 FLTSTDIWM
-134 GILGLVAVI
+134 GMLGLIAVI
-143 ELTRRSVGMVMALV
+143 ELTRRSVGLVMALV
-157 ASILLA
+157 AGIVLA

-189 WYSFDGVFGR
+189 WFSFDGVFGR

-205 STILIFIIFGALL
+205 STILIFILFGSLL
-218 ELLAIDVVLVR
+218 ELLAIDLVLVR
-229 LAMAATGRMRSGPA
+229 LALAATGRLRSGPA

-252 FGTVSGSAVAN
+252 FGTISGSAVAN

-311 DVTSVPY
+311 DVTNVPY
-318 LTICVAA
+318 LTICAA
-325 AVPALLYYGGLFVAI
+325 ATVPALLYYGGLFVAI
-340 SSAARNMDLAEE
+340 SSAARNMDLVEE
-352 PRPNISFNWRELVQM
+352 KQAPIAFNWRELVQM
-367 AIFVL
+367 AVFVVSL
-372 ALSGIVVTM
+372 TGIVVTM
-381 VGGASPAYAGFVG
+381 VGGASAAYAGFVG
-394 VALAAVMG
+394 VALATVLG

-407 DLLTNGKAWLKF
+407 DLLFNGRAWLKF

-457 SSLAEDQLVL
+457 SGLAEDQLIL

-472 AVACLLLGMGM
+472 AIACLLLGMGM

-537 AGSSP
+537 AGSAP
-542 MATAFEA
+542 MSTALEA

-557 VIPFAFIYQPALLL
+557 VIPFAFIYKPALLL
-571 GTGFELTE
+571 GTGYPVG
-579 SLQSILF
+579 QSVQAIFF

-601 PGKTFMV
+601 RGKAYMM
-608 PVGLG
+608 PVGLA
-613 LAAALIFFGPM
+613 LAVALIFFGT
-624 ISWIAAA
+624 IVSWIAAA
-631 AAVGLMYIDRLD
+631 AAVSLMIFDRLE
-643 LTTKN
+643 LKTGT

>member
-1 MMRFNTSFY
+1 MS
-10 TQHASTR
+10 H
-17 RLRLSGARH
+17 
-26 AKENIVSEL
+26 L
-35 KKTAYLD
+35 KKTSYLD
-42 HIVTGLSLV
+42 HAVTALSLA
-51 VISVVF
+51 VIAVVF
-57 YVSIFGVFSDSYLR
+57 YVSVFGVFSDSYLR
-71 VGMLLVGGLL
+71 VGMLFVGGLI
-81 IILSGIGRSGSLA
+81 IILSALGRPGGLA
-94 DRMLLLAAAVALS
+94 DRGVLVAIALALS
-107 LGVTQYFR
+107 LAVYQYFR

-125 FLTTPDIWM
+125 FLTSTDIWM
-134 GILGLVAVI
+134 GLLGLVAIV
-143 ELTRRSVGMVMALV
+143 ELTRRSVGLVMAIV
-157 ASILLA
+157 AGVLLA

-205 STILIFIIFGALL
+205 STILIFIVFGALL
-218 ELLAIDVVLVR
+218 ELLAIDQVLVR

-252 FGTVSGSAVAN
+252 FGTISGSAVAN

-278 GFSPRFAAAVES
+278 GFSARFAAAVES

-311 DVTSVPY
+311 DVTGMPY
-318 LTICVAA
+318 LTICAAA

-340 SSAARNMDLAEE
+340 SSAARNMDLTDE
-352 PRPNISFNWRELVQM
+352 PRPKISFNWRELVQM
-367 AIFVL
+367 GIFVL
-372 ALSGIVVTM
+372 ALAGIVITM
-381 VGGASPAYAGFVG
+381 VGGSSPAYAGFVG
-394 VALAAVMG
+394 VTLAALLG

-407 DLLTNGKAWLKF
+407 DLLINREAWLKF

-435 AVGIVIGVLNLT
+435 AVGIVIGVLNMT

-457 SSLAEDQLVL
+457 SGLAEDQLIL

-472 AVACLLLGMGM
+472 ALACLLLGMGM

-495 MGPSLQKLGVPIVH
+495 MGPALQKLGVPIIH

-537 AGSSP
+537 AGASP
-542 MATAFEA
+542 MAAALEA

-571 GTGFELTE
+571 GTGFDWTA
-579 SLQSILF
+579 SLQAILF
-586 VLLATIL
+586 VMLATIL
-593 ISRACYPR
+593 IARACYPR
-601 PGKTFMV
+601 RGKSYMV
-608 PVGLG
+608 PVGLS
-613 LAAALIFFGPM
+613 LAAALIFFGPTV
-624 ISWIAAA
+624 SWIAAIA
-631 AAVGLMYIDRLD
+631 AIGLMYIDRLD
-643 LTTKN
+643 LSVKD

>member
-1 MMRFNTSFY
+1 M
-10 TQHASTR
+10 
-17 RLRLSGARH
+17 
-26 AKENIVSEL
+26 
-35 KKTAYLD
+35 
-42 HIVTGLSLV
+42 TGLSLL
-51 VISVVF
+51 IIGVVF
-57 YVSIFGVFSDSYLR
+57 YVSVFGVFSDSYLR
-71 VGMLLVGGLL
+71 VGMLLAGGLL
-81 IILSGIGRSGSLA
+81 IILAGFGQSGTAA
-94 DRMLLLAAAVALS
+94 DRAILIAVAVALF
-107 LGVTQYFR
+107 LGVYQYFR

-125 FLTTPDIWM
+125 FLTSIDIWM
-134 GILGLVAVI
+134 GLLGLIAVI
-143 ELTRRSVGMVMALV
+143 ELTRRSVGLVMALV
-157 ASILLA
+157 AGIVLV
-163 YGAFGHL
+163 YGAFGHM

-205 STILIFIIFGALL
+205 STILIFIVFGALL
-218 ELLAIDVVLVR
+218 ELLAIDLVLVR

-252 FGTVSGSAVAN
+252 FGTISGSAVAN

-278 GFSPRFAAAVES
+278 GFSARFAAAVES

-311 DVTSVPY
+311 DVTGVPY
-318 LTICVAA
+318 LTICAAA

-340 SSAARNMDLAEE
+340 SSAARNMDLAKEA
-352 PRPNISFNWRELVQM
+352 RPDISFNWRELVQM
-367 AIFVL
+367 GIFVL
-372 ALSGIVVTM
+372 ALAGIVVTM
-381 VGGASPAYAGFVG
+381 VGGSSPAYAGFVG
-394 VALAAVMG
+394 VALAAVLG

-407 DLLTNGKAWLKF
+407 DLLTNREAWVKF

-457 SSLAEDQLVL
+457 SSLAEDQLIL

-472 AVACLLLGMGM
+472 AFACLLLGMGM

-495 MGPSLQKLGVPIVH
+495 MGPSLQRLGVPIVH

-522 ITPPVA
+522 VTPPVA

-537 AGSSP
+537 AGASP
-542 MATAFEA
+542 MGTAIEA

-571 GTGFELTE
+571 GTGFGLA
-579 SLQSILF
+579 QSAQAILF

-601 PGKTFMV
+601 RGKAYMV

-624 ISWIAAA
+624 VSWIAAVA
-631 AAVGLMYIDRLD
+631 ALGVMYIDRLELD
-643 LTTKN
+643 AES